1 MAYLLDANVFIQAK
15 NLHYGMDFCPA
26 FWDWLIQGNRAR
38 QVFSIEKVADEIQAV
53 ADKLADWATDRGDAF
68 FLKPDATLLP
78 ALSTVNSWSVG
89 QRYEPAAVNTFLLVA
104 DYYLVAH
111 ALAYGQTVV
120 THEIA
125 STSTKKIKI
134 PDACIGLG
142 IKCVSPYEMLRTE
155 RARFIL
161 GPTPS

>member
-1 MAYLLDANVFIQAK
+1 
-15 NLHYGMDFCPA
+15 MDFCPA
-26 FWDWLIQGNRAR
+26 FWDWLIDKNADG
-38 QVFSIEKVADEIQAV
+38 QVFSIEKVDDEIQAI
-53 ADKLADWATDRGDAF
+53 ADALSAWAAKRGSSF
-68 FLKPDATLLP
+68 FLKPDAVMLP
-78 ALSTVNSWSVG
+78 VLRTVSAWAGG
-89 QRYEPAAVNTFLLVA
+89 QRYEPAAVNTFLQVA

-111 ALAYGQTVV
+111 ALAHKHTVV

-142 IKCVSPYEMLRTE
+142 VKCVTPFEMLRSE

-161 GPTPS
+161 GPRDRLFGSLNTE